1 MTARGPAPAPAGRR
15 LLVVGLGLFAAA
27 CGGGGGTGPSPN
39 APTISNLRVSYSPPV
54 PLRGVTMQVQF
65 VVDVVDADGDWVP
78 GQCHFVTGNQLV
90 VPVQTPA
97 PGLPSNA
104 TSGTAVCEII
114 DVFDDETV
122 QVDLAVVDQAG
133 HQSNILSGLV
143 QLEGRRAPVR

>member
-15 LLVVGLGLFAAA
+15 RLVVGLGLFAAA

-54 PLRGVTMQVQF
+54 PLRGVTMRVQF

-143 QLEGRRAPVR
+143 QLEGRRVPVR